1 MELLQHAEEF
11 HWSSIFFFFFTQ
23 GHQGSVLIN
32 GASQDSGWFCSDCKP
47 QLQER
52 GHTMAKASIKNLL
65 AHIVQTSQVA
75 KNNHCYKTL
84 GDTTEFVH
92 LNSPTL
98 SAESL
103 LV

>member
-1 MELLQHAEEF
+1 
-11 HWSSIFFFFFTQ
+11 
-23 GHQGSVLIN
+23 
-32 GASQDSGWFCSDCKP
+32 
-47 QLQER
+47 
-52 GHTMAKASIKNLL
+52 MAKASIKNLL
-65 AHIVQTSQVA
+65 AHIVQISQVA
-75 KNNHCYKTL
+75 KNNHYYKTL

>member
-1 MELLQHAEEF
+1 MAGCAV
-11 HWSSIFFFFFTQ
+11 I
-23 GHQGSVLIN
+23 
-32 GASQDSGWFCSDCKP
+32 ASPNYRSAG
-47 QLQER
+47 
-52 GHTMAKASIKNLL
+52 MAKASIKNLL
-65 AHIVQTSQVA
+65 AHIVQISQVA
-75 KNNHCYKTL
+75 KNNHYYKTL